1 MNNMKIISLI
11 FISLLISAFSITKE
25 INEEN
30 YKDVKQDNSSDLYN
44 IIFQQDSI
52 FFQAYNTCDLDK
64 QSEYYS
70 DNIEF
75 YHDKGG
81 LTTSKK
87 EILEATKKNIC
98 GKVRRKLIKSSL
110 EVYPINGYGAVE
122 IGMHEFQNLQQNQES
137 NPSKFIIIWQQDADK
152 WKITRVISL
161 H

>member
-1 MNNMKIISLI
+1 MNNMKKISLI

-25 INEEN
+25 INKEN
-30 YKDVKQDNSSDLYN
+30 YNDYKQDNSSDLYN

-52 FFQAYNTCDLDK
+52 FFQAYNNCDLDK

-81 LTTSKK
+81 LMTSKK
-87 EILEATKKNIC
+87 EILEATKNNIC
-98 GKVRRKLIKSSL
+98 GKIRRKLIKSSL

-137 NPSKFIIIWQQDADK
+137 NPSKFIIIWQQEDDK

>member
-1 MNNMKIISLI
+1 MNNMKTIPLI

-30 YKDVKQDNSSDLYN
+30 YNDEKQDNSSDLYN

-52 FFQAYNTCDLDK
+52 FFQAYNNCDLDK

-81 LTTSKK
+81 LMASKK
-87 EILEATKKNIC
+87 EILEATKKIFV
-98 GKVRRKLIKSSL
+98 GKS
-110 EVYPINGYGAVE
+110 EE
-122 IGMHEFQNLQQNQES
+122 NL
-137 NPSKFIIIWQQDADK
+137 
-152 WKITRVISL
+152 
-161 H
+161 